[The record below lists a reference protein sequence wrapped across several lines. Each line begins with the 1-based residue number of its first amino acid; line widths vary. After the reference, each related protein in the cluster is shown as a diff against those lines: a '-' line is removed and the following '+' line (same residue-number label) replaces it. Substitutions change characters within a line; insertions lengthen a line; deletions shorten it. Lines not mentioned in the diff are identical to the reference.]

1 MKNTVVLWV
10 LVLVLA
16 SLAGLAFSKG
26 VSLSGKVVA
35 VEGKKVTVTIEK
47 GDAAQVKVGST
58 VEIELRDGSKAVAP
72 GTEQLQGC

>member
-1 MKNTVVLWV
+1 MKKTIVLMV

-16 SLAGLAFSKG
+16 SLAGIAFSKG
-26 VSLSGKVVA
+26 VSLTGKVVA

-47 GDAAQVKVGST
+47 GDAGQVKVGST
-58 VEIELRDGSKAVAP
+58 VEIELQGGSKPVAP